1 MSEKIGIDKILVII
15 TVVSGSLLQ
24 LIDSSIVNVSL
35 TQMMGNLG
43 ATLGDVSWVVTGYT
57 TSTII
62 MITLSGWLSA
72 KLGRKTYFTASI
84 ILFTI
89 ASVFCGTSTTIGQL
103 IFFRVIQGIGGGGL
117 LSTAQAI
124 LIDTFPREQLSTAN
138 AIFGVGLIFGPS
150 IGPTLGGYITDHLSW
165 HWIFYINIPVGIL
178 ASILSLL
185 YVKDS
190 KDRITAGKMDWLALA
205 LLVLTIGPLQI
216 LLEKGEEKDWF
227 ESSFITSLTIIS
239 VLAGILFVYRQLKGK
254 NPILNLRL
262 LKNRQY
268 AVGTSFGLI
277 QGIGLYASVF
287 IIPVFCQ
294 NMLGYTAIDTG
305 LVMLPGGL
313 AAGLMMPVVATI
325 MKKTKIPSI
334 ALAAMG
340 FSSFVVF
347 AWLLS
352 GMNMDTNSGDFFWPL
367 ILRGVG
373 LGFLFTPLLT
383 ITIYPIQNKDVPQA
397 TAFMTMVRQLGGS
410 FGIALS
416 TTYLSVRSAFHYSNL
431 SEHVSIFN
439 NTTFERLQSYTHLF
453 LSNGSDLI
461 KAHTQAAA
469 VLKSNITQQA
479 MILTYNDVFLIVG
492 VFFTLCIPFLLL
504 FRTKHKQEVK
514 VELQAET
521 HLID

>member
-1 MSEKIGIDKILVII
+1 MDDSKIGFDKIAVIV
-15 TVVSGSLLQ
+15 TVVSAALLQ

-89 ASVFCGTSTTIGQL
+89 ASVLCGASTSIEEL
-103 IFFRVIQGIGGGGL
+103 VFFRVIQGIGGGGL

-165 HWIFYINIPVGIL
+165 HWIFFINIPVGIIASVL
-178 ASILSLL
+178 SILF
-185 YVKDS
+185 VKDS
-190 KDRITAGKMDWLALA
+190 QNRIHVGKLDWLALG
-205 LLVLTIGPLQI
+205 LLILTIAPLQI

-227 ESSFITSLTIIS
+227 ESGFISSLTVIS
-239 VLAGILFVYRQLKGK
+239 IVAGILFVYRQLKGE

-268 AVGTSFGLI
+268 AVGTTFGLV

-294 NMLGYTAIDTG
+294 NMLGYTAVDTG

-325 MKKTKIPSI
+325 MKKTRIPSI

-340 FSSFVVF
+340 FSSFVIFV
-347 AWLLS
+347 WLLS
-352 GMNMDTNSGDFFWPL
+352 GMNADTNAGDFFWPL

-383 ITIYPIQNKDVPQA
+383 ITIYPIQSKDVPQA

-416 TTYLSVRSAFHYSNL
+416 TTYLSVRSAFHYSKL
-431 SEHVSIFN
+431 SEHVSLFN
-439 NTTFERLQSYTHLF
+439 NTTYERLQRYTHLF
-453 LSNGSDLI
+453 LSNGSDVI
-461 KAHTQAAA
+461 KAQSQAAA
-469 VLKSNITQQA
+469 VLHGNIMQQA
-479 MILTYNDVFLIVG
+479 MILTYNDVFMIVG
-492 VFFTLCIPFLLL
+492 LFFASCIPFLLL
-504 FRTKHKQEVK
+504 FKTKSKDDTL
-514 VELQAET
+514 ELQAE
-521 HLID
+521 